1 MLRDFKDTILDYTF
15 IGGTMAILSALIKPF
30 ISIRETVR
38 DSAITFIVSLLCG
51 LLIEY
56 WNIPV
61 PVKYGLC
68 GVAGLFGVRIYSIC
82 EKLLRKVEENPDKI
96 IDKLK

>member
-1 MLRDFKDTILDYTF
+1 
-15 IGGTMAILSALIKPF
+15 MAILSALIKPF

-38 DSAITFIVSLLCG
+38 DSAITFVVSLLCG

-82 EKLLRKVEENPDKI
+82 EKLLRKVEENPEKI

>member
-1 MLRDFKDTILDYTF
+1 MLREFKDTIIDYTL

-30 ISIRETVR
+30 VSIKETIR

-56 WNIPV
+56 WDMPV
-61 PVKYGLC
+61 PVKYGIC
-68 GVAGLFGVRIYSIC
+68 GVAGLFGVRIYGIC
-82 EKLLRKVEENPDKI
+82 EKLLKKVEENPEEI
-96 IDKLK
+96 LDKLK